1 MSLLF
6 LVVSDND
13 DVDIQKLSE
22 VDCNGIVL
30 VVATRN
36 PYGNLKRTLKQYCD
50 NHFIKF
56 RTAFV
61 IPPVDNVNDELL
73 TGYGKL
79 YDQEVMLYGHL

>member
-36 PYGNLKRTLKQYCD
+36 PYGNLKRTLKQ
-50 NHFIKF
+50 
-56 RTAFV
+56 
-61 IPPVDNVNDELL
+61 
-73 TGYGKL
+73 
-79 YDQEVMLYGHL
+79 